1 MNKYEAIILSGGKGT
16 RIKQYTKK
24 IPKCLIKFNRKPFLY
39 YQLRYLKNNGIDK
52 VIISTGYYAEQIKS
66 YLENKNFID
75 IKIINDGLKPLGT
88 GGAVLKSLDY
98 LKDKFFIIYG
108 DSYFNFDIKKLKK
121 HEGLATMA
129 VFENKNYYDKSNVI
143 FRKKNK
149 IIYSKKKLNTN
160 FNFIDY
166 GATYLNKKVF
176 DNIKNKKFD
185 LSELYEKISKKNML
199 NGYIVKKRFYE
210 IGSYS
215 GIKDFKQYI
224 KNEFHK

>member
-121 HEGLATMA
+121 QEGLATMA